1 LETTDHISLR
11 VSQIDAVFF
20 ETLYNAYWK
29 KMFSV
34 CYRSTKDEELSKE
47 IVQEVFKSIWERRAT
62 LQIEGAA
69 EHYLVKAVKLK
80 MLERYRSQTK
90 AREHLSAIG
99 YLQQQA
105 ENTTANQVLYNEQ
118 FRLLNSG
125 IEELPEKCRT
135 VYRLSQQSVLT
146 PAQIAIGLNISGKT
160 VENYLSQAS
169 QLLRKRIGRRNQ

>member
-11 VSQIDAVFF
+11 ISQIDAVSF
-20 ETLYNAYWK
+20 ETLYNTYWK
-29 KMFSV
+29 KMFSI

-47 IVQEVFKSIWERRAT
+47 IVQEVFKSIWERRAS
-62 LQIEGAA
+62 LQIEGPAG
-69 EHYLVKAVKLK
+69 HYLVKAVKLK

-90 AREHLSAIG
+90 QREHLSAVG

-105 ENTTANQVLYNEQ
+105 ENTTADQVLFNEQ
-118 FRLLNSG
+118 FRLFTSG

-135 VYRLSQQSVLT
+135 IYRLSQQSTLT
-146 PAQIAIGLNISGKT
+146 PAQIAVGLNISSKT

-169 QLLRKRIGRRNQ
+169 QLLRRKIGHRNK